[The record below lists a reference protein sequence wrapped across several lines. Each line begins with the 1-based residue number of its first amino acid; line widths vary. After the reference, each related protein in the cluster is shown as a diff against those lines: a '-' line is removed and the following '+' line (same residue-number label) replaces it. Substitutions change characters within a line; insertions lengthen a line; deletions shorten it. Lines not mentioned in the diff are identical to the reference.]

1 MPPIESYFVDN
12 QLAYNIKQT
21 IDRLYAQ
28 EKSYV
33 YARSNPLKGKSIS
46 QHNIIFDLQKSHRV
60 DKTPVVPFHKP
71 KQQDVILNGTK
82 MVML

>member
-1 MPPIESYFVDN
+1 MPPIESYFVDK

-33 YARSNPLKGKSIS
+33 YARCNPLEGKSIS
-46 QHNIIFDLQKSHRV
+46 QHNIIFDLQKSHQV
-60 DKTPVVPFHKP
+60 NKTPVVPFQKP
-71 KQQDVILNGTK
+71 IQQDVILNGTK